1 MSFGGFVLKE
11 FIIKHRQLIFNI
23 YLAINFTGWA
33 GYNLY
38 QSIVKGNLDYV
49 EISFTAQTVLMI
61 ILILIRWEHRGI
73 DKNILNQTVALIAF
87 LSGAAF
93 IGQPAS
99 GGPIAKTVSGIIVF
113 IANVI
118 GIITMLNLGR
128 SFGIIIAVRK
138 IKTAGLYS
146 IVRHPMYG
154 MDILLRIGFVIS
166 HLNWFTSLV
175 FIISTALYVYRA
187 ILEERFLALQPE
199 YQEYIK
205 QVKYRFIP
213 YVF

>member
-1 MSFGGFVLKE
+1 MSIEDFVLKE
-11 FIIKHRQLIFNI
+11 FLKKHRQHIFNI

-38 QSIVKGNLDYV
+38 QSIITGNLDYV
-49 EISFTAQTVLMI
+49 EISFTAQTLLMI

-87 LSGAAF
+87 FSGAAF
-93 IGQPAS
+93 MGQPDS
-99 GGPIAKTVSGIIVF
+99 GGPIAKSISGIIVF

-138 IKTAGLYS
+138 IKTGGLYS
-146 IVRHPMYG
+146 VVRHPMYG
-154 MDILLRIGFVIS
+154 MDILLRIGFIIS
-166 HLNWFTSLV
+166 HLNWFTSHV
-175 FIISTALYVYRA
+175 FLISTALYVYRA
-187 ILEERFLALQPE
+187 ILEEKFLVVRPE
-199 YQEYIK
+199 YREYMR

>member
-1 MSFGGFVLKE
+1 MLQD

-23 YLAINFTGWA
+23 YLAICFTGWA

-38 QSIVKGNLDYV
+38 NSINTGTLDYV
-49 EISFTAQTVLMI
+49 EISFTLQNILFIT
-61 ILILIRWEHRGI
+61 LILIRWEYKGV
-73 DKNILNQTVALIAF
+73 DKSIINQSIALIAF

-93 IGQPAS
+93 MGQPES
-99 GGPIAKTVSGIIVF
+99 GGAIVKVGSSIIIF
-113 IANVI
+113 IANLF

-128 SFGIIIAVRK
+128 SFGILIAFRK
-138 IKTAGLYS
+138 IQTGGLYA

-154 MDILLRIGFVIS
+154 TDILLRIGFIIS
-166 HLNWFTSLV
+166 HLNWFTSIV
-175 FIISTALYVYRA
+175 FVISTSLYVFRA

-199 YQEYIK
+199 YRDYMQ

-213 YVF
+213 LIF